1 MGGQGTGAAPAPA
14 CRSAA
19 SAGALTGCQPS
30 RHGSPR
36 IRSAEVQHATRKAS
50 GGEGEAGGP
59 EGGVRPA
66 QVAAPA
72 ETTQRVGLC
81 SLRGCHRSG
90 AGLWRRV
97 WAAQAGAAK
106 ASAGSRIIG
115 GQADGIGYGTA
126 ARTDGSLG
134 LAQAAQRDHAASESQ
149 AERASESEPL
159 ARLDRAASDGGDD
172 GTGDGDGRIAGCL
185 EQADGQSAP
194 RRAEQVE
201 QREYAG
207 GPAQRLVEPKEDVGA
222 HDHAPR
228 ARKVEQ
234 RRDRSASGPAEG
246 HRGLAAGAVR
256 QPARHK
262 VARRLG
268 EAKRNQKRTRAGG
281 ALRLEAA
288 ASGGHESLRQ
298 LQGAHGPAHCRH
310 QEGQQRRLRPR
321 PPNRHLA
328 GCRRAGSASL
338 LRGRHSHRR
347 GRVRAAG
354 GRPARWGVCRL
365 KDDVPRGVGVSLVR
379 GALHADMWLV
389 ACGLWPSCSIEM

>member
-159 ARLDRAASDGGDD
+159 ARLDRRPQAVARGRTGCGGQRRR
-172 GTGDGDGRIAGCL
+172 GGPGGGGGRRCRYSRHRRLGR
-185 EQADGQSAP
+185 AP
-194 RRAEQVE
+194 LVGVCDRLGRGLLPVFRVVL
-201 QREYAG
+201 QREENLGFVEVLLVLVVAVHHVPQGRVVAVG
-207 GPAQRLVEPKEDVGA
+207 G
-222 HDHAPR
+222 
-228 ARKVEQ
+228 
-234 RRDRSASGPAEG
+234 
-246 HRGLAAGAVR
+246 
-256 QPARHK
+256 QPARDAAIGRAVVLEEAPCVLPDEA
-262 VARRLG
+262 VALLAPRL
-268 EAKRNQKRTRAGG
+268 
-281 ALRLEAA
+281 ALRPF
-288 ASGGHESLRQ
+288 R
-298 LQGAHGPAHCRH
+298 
-310 QEGQQRRLRPR
+310 
-321 PPNRHLA
+321 
-328 GCRRAGSASL
+328 
-338 LRGRHSHRR
+338 
-347 GRVRAAG
+347 
-354 GRPARWGVCRL
+354 CRL
-365 KDDVPRGVGVSLVR
+365 QPV
-379 GALHADMWLV
+379 H
-389 ACGLWPSCSIEM
+389 GLL